1 MAPRA
6 DEVRRH
12 RPEDL
17 GEDLAVLAGSV
28 VPKVISAIG
37 QGISDGA
44 VLVLIGLIVVRMGCS
59 TRERVGAIVCSAEL
73 RRDETEVLWVPAQ
86 QPLRGEEDRNS
97 PL

>member
-1 MAPRA
+1 MWWSKTYVVLAPRA

-44 VLVLIGLIVVRMGCS
+44 VLVLISLIIIRMRGS
-59 TRERVGAIVCSAEL
+59 TRERVRAILCSAEL
-73 RRDETEVLWVPAQ
+73 RRDETEMLWNPSQ
-86 QPLRGEEDRNS
+86 
-97 PL
+97 

>member
-1 MAPRA
+1 MWWSKTYVVLAPRA
-6 DEVRRH
+6 NEVRGH

-44 VLVLIGLIVVRMGCS
+44 VLVLISLIVVRMRGG

-73 RRDETEVLWVPAQ
+73 RRDETEMLWIPAQ
-86 QPLRGEEDRNS
+86 
-97 PL
+97 